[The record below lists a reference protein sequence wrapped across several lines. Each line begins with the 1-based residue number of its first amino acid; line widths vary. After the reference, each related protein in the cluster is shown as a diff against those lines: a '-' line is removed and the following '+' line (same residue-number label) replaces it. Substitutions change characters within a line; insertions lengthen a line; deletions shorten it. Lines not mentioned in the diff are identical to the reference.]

1 MFLNGDK
8 IYTDSS
14 YRELMDSLFSENA
27 KLTQDIMALVAKIPF
42 KKLRGIL
49 FRLVRT
55 NTSSRIISA
64 IALRNINKTIA

>member
-8 IYTDSS
+8 IYTDKS
-14 YRELMDSLFSENA
+14 YRELMQALFSENA
-27 KLTQDIMALVAKIPF
+27 KLTQDIMALITKIPF
-42 KKLRGIL
+42 KKLRGLL

-64 IALRNINKTIA
+64 IALHNINKTIA

>member
-14 YRELMDSLFSENA
+14 YRELIQALFAENA
-27 KLTQDIMALVAKIPF
+27 KLTQDIMALIAKIPF

-64 IALRNINKTIA
+64 IVMHKINKTIA

>member
-14 YRELMDSLFSENA
+14 YRELIDSLFAENA
-27 KLTQDIMALVAKIPF
+27 KLTQDIMVLISKIPF

-49 FRLVRT
+49 FRAVRS
-55 NTSSRIISA
+55 NRCSRIISA
-64 IALRNINKTIA
+64 IALHNINKTIA